1 VNELQRRLLR
11 SAGPGRR
18 LVAVDVLLGILAV
31 ALLIAQATIL
41 ARVIAGVFLDG
52 RDLADVSG
60 ELIALAALA
69 LGRGLVAG
77 GFETAGRWGAVA
89 VMGDLRERIVA
100 KVLRERPGGLSG
112 EQRGELAT
120 ATVQGVDAL
129 ESFFAG
135 YLPQLVIAV
144 VAPVA
149 ILAWSAPRDLGAT
162 AILAVTVPLIP
173 VFMVLIGKAAR
184 RKAESRWRTLSRLSG
199 HFHDVVSGLKT
210 LRANARA
217 GAQVE
222 TIRSSGERYR
232 DETIRMLRVGF
243 LSALVLELL
252 AMLGVA
258 LVAATI
264 GVQLAGGHL
273 DLASGLTILILAPE
287 VYMPLRK
294 LGAQFHSSTEGLAAA
309 ERVFEILDA
318 PAAVAAPE
326 HPVPA
331 PDPARTPIE
340 LERVG
345 FAYDGRPQPVL
356 EEAGLRIEPGET
368 VALLGASGA
377 GKTTLSHLLMRL
389 ADPVSGRITCGGVG
403 LEEVDPADWR
413 RRISWVPQRP
423 TIFPGTVAENV
434 RLPEPEAPDG
444 RVREALRRADAL
456 ALVESLPQ
464 GLETNVGEGG
474 RSLSM
479 GEAQR
484 IALARAFLRP
494 GSLVILDEPAAHLD
508 EDSED
513 AIAAAAERLLR
524 GRSGLVIAHRPRFA
538 AIADRVVE
546 LRDGALH
553 EISPAPAGEPGSA
566 ERVPVPA

>member
-18 LVAVDVLLGILAV
+18 LVAADVLLGIVAV
-31 ALLIAQATIL
+31 GLLIAQATIL

-52 RDLADVSG
+52 RDLGDVGSD
-60 ELIALAALA
+60 LVALAAIALA
-69 LGRGLVAG
+69 RGIVAA

-89 VMGDLRERIVA
+89 VMGDLRARIVS
-100 KVLRERPGGLSG
+100 KVLRERPGALSG

-144 VAPVA
+144 VAPLA
-149 ILAWSAPRDLGAT
+149 ILAWSAPRDPGAT

-173 VFMVLIGKAAR
+173 IFMVLIGKAAR
-184 RKAESRWRTLSRLSG
+184 RRAESRWRTLSRLSG

-217 GAQVE
+217 EAQVE
-222 TIRSSGERYR
+222 TIRTSGERYR

-252 AMLGVA
+252 SMLGVA
-258 LVAATI
+258 LVAATV

-273 DLASGLTILILAPE
+273 DLAAGLTVLILAPE
-287 VYMPLRK
+287 VYMPLRR
-294 LGAQFHSSTEGLAAA
+294 LGTQFHSSTDGLAAA

-318 PAAVAAPE
+318 PAAVAVPAAPA
-326 HPVPA
+326 PA
-331 PDPARTPIE
+331 PDPASAPIV
-340 LERVG
+340 LEDVG
-345 FAYDGRPQPVL
+345 FAYEGRPQPVL
-356 EEAGLRIEPGET
+356 AGASLRIEPGET
-368 VALLGASGA
+368 VALVGASGA

-389 ADPVSGRITCGGVG
+389 ADPGSGRIACGGADLAG
-403 LEEVDPADWR
+403 VDPGDWR
-413 RRISWVPQRP
+413 RRIAWVPQRP
-423 TIFPGTVAENV
+423 TIFPAGAGDNV
-434 RLPEPEAPDG
+434 RLLDPSASDEA
-444 RVREALRRADAL
+444 VREALRQADAL
-456 ALVESLPQ
+456 ALVDSLPQ
-464 GLETNVGEGG
+464 GLATPIGEGG

-508 EDSED
+508 EDSEE
-513 AIAAAAERLLR
+513 AIARAAERLLR
-524 GRSGLVIAHRPRFA
+524 GRTGLVIAHRPRFA

-546 LRDGALH
+546 LRDAALH
-553 EISPAPAGEPGSA
+553 EAARPARAPEA
-566 ERVPVPA
+566 VPA